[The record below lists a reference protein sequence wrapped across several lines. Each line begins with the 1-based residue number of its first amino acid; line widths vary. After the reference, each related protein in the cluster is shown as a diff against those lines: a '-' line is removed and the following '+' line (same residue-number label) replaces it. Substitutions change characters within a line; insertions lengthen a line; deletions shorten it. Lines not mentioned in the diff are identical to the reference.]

1 MVLNGKIEDRR
12 LASNITKLLTM
23 VFFQVFLVI
32 VPIAV
37 PFFQSKGLTMAE
49 VFELQAWFGFVVV
62 LGEVPSGYLADFIGR
77 KWTLVAGTLFVGIG
91 HSFLLIAE
99 GFWGLVLFETCL
111 GIAVSLTSGADLAM
125 IYDTELALGRSQRE
139 LQQGIGRLHLMHSV
153 SEALAAIVASV
164 VLVWWTMSAV
174 VYVQVAVGW
183 LPVIFASM
191 LMEPPREPIGESGD
205 GLREHLGH
213 LGAILRMLLLDNALL
228 RLVFLAM
235 AIWSLTTFYAVWILQ
250 KYWEVMGVELMYFGY
265 LWAFYMVAGGI
276 AGRFADVLE
285 RRLGATGVL
294 LLAGVL
300 PAVGYLALA
309 YGGLAVAIVV
319 ALTFFVSRGIGAVVL
334 RHAMNRRVPSRYR
347 ATANSLASF
356 GFRGAFV
363 ITGPIVGHLLD
374 LWGMTT
380 TLVLLAVGTLGVFA
394 ALIVPLIFAAR
405 ESERAAVLE
414 SASA

>member
-1 MVLNGKIEDRR
+1 MVLSEKIEARG
-12 LASNITKLLTM
+12 LAGNIAKLLTM

-37 PFFQSKGLTMAE
+37 PFFQSKGLSMAE

-62 LGEVPSGYLADFIGR
+62 LGEVPSGYVADLVGR

-91 HSFLLIAE
+91 HSFLLIAD
-99 GFWGLVLFETCL
+99 GFWGLALFETFL

-125 IYDTELALGRSQRE
+125 IYDTELALGRSERE
-139 LQQGIGRLHLMHSV
+139 LQRGIGRLHFMHGI
-153 SEALAAIVASV
+153 SEGLAAIAASV
-164 VLVWWTMSAV
+164 VLIWWTMSAV
-174 VYVQVAVGW
+174 IYVQVAVGW
-183 LPVIFASM
+183 LPIFFA
-191 LMEPPREPIGESGD
+191 LTLVEPPRESIGESGD

-213 LGAILRMLLLDNALL
+213 LGEILRLLLLDGVIL
-228 RLVFLAM
+228 RLTFLAM

-250 KYWEVMGVELMYFGY
+250 KYWEVMGVELKHFGY
-265 LWAFYMVAGGI
+265 LWAFYMVAGGL
-276 AGRFADVLE
+276 AGRFAEPLE

-294 LLAGVL
+294 VLAGLL
-300 PAVGYLALA
+300 PALGYLALA
-309 YGGLAVAIVV
+309 FGSLGVAT
-319 ALTFFVSRGIGAVVL
+319 LLSLSFFLSRGVGVVVL

-363 ITGPIVGHLLD
+363 VTGPIVGHILD
-374 LWGMTT
+374 LWGITT
-380 TLVLLAVGTLGVFA
+380 TVVLLAVGTLGVF
-394 ALIVPLIFAAR
+394 LSIIVPLILSVRA
-405 ESERAAVLE
+405 SERRMTLE